1 MNVERIM
8 LKPGV
13 WLNYVASD
21 RFKTGCF
28 SFNLLQPLREAD
40 AAPSALIPSVLLRGC
55 EGYAD
60 MQAISHRLDT
70 LYGAS
75 TGTLVRKKG
84 EVQTIGLYA
93 DFLEDRYAGG
103 EPLFQEMM
111 DLVQR
116 LLFAPCR
123 AAGGFLEEYLSGERR
138 NLENTIA
145 ARINE
150 KRAYAIHRLL
160 AQMCRGEA
168 YAVPRLGEADTL
180 TDLTGQSLWQRWQ
193 TMLQRCP
200 VELFYLGQQPK
211 EAVIPVLQA
220 MADRLPS
227 GCERTMPVTDCT
239 IPQREVQEIEEAMD
253 VTQGKLTLGLRT
265 EITVKDPRYPA
276 MMLLN
281 AVYGAGMTS
290 KLFLKIREEQ
300 SLCYYANSSVDKFK
314 GVMIV
319 GAGIDFQQKQVARDG
334 ILEQLR
340 LCQSGEIT
348 EEELES
354 ARSYLISGL
363 RTGCDSPGRLDDYAV
378 GQAVAGQQGTM
389 EDLARQI
396 AAVTKE
402 QVVEAASTLRLDS
415 VYFLKG
421 VQVCE

>member
-1 MNVERIM
+1 MDTERIM
-8 LKPGV
+8 LQPGV
-13 WLNYVASD
+13 WLNYAASD

-28 SFNLLQPLREAD
+28 SFNLLQPLRWAD

-55 EGYAD
+55 DGYAD
-60 MQAISHRLDT
+60 MQAISHRLDS

-84 EVQTIGLYA
+84 EVQMIGLYA

-111 DLVQR
+111 DLVRR
-116 LLFAPCR
+116 LLFAPCQSE
-123 AAGGFLEEYLSGERR
+123 GGFVADYWAGERR

-150 KRAYAIHRLL
+150 KRAYAVHRLL
-160 AQMCRGEA
+160 AHMCRGEA

-180 TDLTGQSLWQRWQ
+180 ADLTGQSLWQRWQ
-193 TMLQRCP
+193 TMLERCP

-211 EAVIPVLQA
+211 EAVVPALQA
-220 MADRLPS
+220 LADLLPA
-227 GCERTMPVTDCT
+227 GKEREMPATDCT
-239 IPQREVQEIEEAMD
+239 RPNRPVQNIEEAMD

-265 EITVKDPRYPA
+265 EITAGDPRYPA

-281 AVYGAGMTS
+281 AIYGAGMTS

-300 SLCYYANSSVDKFK
+300 SLCYYANSSVDRFK
-314 GVMIV
+314 GVMVV
-319 GAGIDFQQKQVARDG
+319 GAGIDFQQMQVARDG
-334 ILEQLR
+334 ILKQLD
-340 LCQSGEIT
+340 LCKAGEIT
-348 EEELES
+348 DDELEA

-363 RTGCDSPGRLDDYAV
+363 RIGCDSPGRLDDYAM
-378 GQAVAGQQGTM
+378 GQAVAGLRGSM
-389 EDLARQI
+389 DDLAQQI

-402 QVVEAASTLRLDS
+402 QVVEAANTLQLDT

-421 VQVCE
+421 VSPCA